1 MPLTADMAYSMEDN
15 VYLALYSS
23 WKNAKDTE
31 KYNFWAADMIREMQ
45 HLSSGIQLADE
56 GLHKRRDH
64 FLSEGNFKKL
74 QAIREKRDP
83 ERLFME
89 WHSHGFAP

>member
-1 MPLTADMAYSMEDN
+1 MAYSKEDN
-15 VYLALYSS
+15 IYLALYSC

-56 GLHKRRDH
+56 GLHKRTDH
-64 FLSEGNFKKL
+64 FMKPENLKRVQE
-74 QAIREKRDP
+74 IRSKRDP
-83 ERLFME
+83 HGVFFE
-89 WHSHGFAP
+89 WHSKPG